1 MLNNWL
7 SNSTREPCPYKF
19 GVRDITECSSPNLSD
34 PEDTILNH
42 LSYHLLMAHGDPE
55 KIKGDCKILL
65 EDLEEL
71 KFDKLKSYV
80 EDIIKNYVNNEILPS
95 NKPGFQL
102 STWIGNFGEVL
113 ASQILI
119 DSEEFWFPI
128 YKLRFR
134 EKRSWAMKLTDL
146 CLIKTNGL
154 SKPLICYGEVKTK
167 SSACD
172 PKLGIK
178 GHDSLVKDDA
188 LEKPEILNFFCN
200 MLYVTKRI
208 DEADFLTRIRL
219 GKIDYDKQH
228 YLFLIHDKST
238 WKEEVLSN
246 LNSYQLNSDLINFS
260 ITVVLVEQLR
270 QVIDESY
277 SRAWKSVEG
286 WING

>member
-102 STWIGNFGEVL
+102 STWIGNFGEV
-113 ASQILI
+113 S
-119 DSEEFWFPI
+119 
-128 YKLRFR
+128 
-134 EKRSWAMKLTDL
+134 
-146 CLIKTNGL
+146 
-154 SKPLICYGEVKTK
+154 CY
-167 SSACD
+167 A
-172 PKLGIK
+172 
-178 GHDSLVKDDA
+178 A
-188 LEKPEILNFFCN
+188 
-200 MLYVTKRI
+200 
-208 DEADFLTRIRL
+208 
-219 GKIDYDKQH
+219 
-228 YLFLIHDKST
+228 
-238 WKEEVLSN
+238 
-246 LNSYQLNSDLINFS
+246 
-260 ITVVLVEQLR
+260 
-270 QVIDESY
+270 
-277 SRAWKSVEG
+277 
-286 WING
+286 